1 MNRTTIKKIGFTMI
15 LGIHTLWSLSQKP
28 IVVSGIISD
37 KNNEPYPGAT
47 IQLKGT
53 TLGAFSN
60 IDGTYSISIP
70 DSLNSFVL
78 QYSFIVCKTKE
89 VMFVRDSI
97 NTEKFITN
105 IISDGKK

>member
-15 LGIHTLWSLSQKP
+15 LGIHTLWGLSQKP

-37 KNNEPYPGAT
+37 KTSEPYPGVSVQ
-47 IQLKGT
+47 IKGT
-53 TLGAFSN
+53 TFGAISN
-60 IDGTYSISIP
+60 IDGIYNISIP

-78 QYSFIVCKTKE
+78 QYSCIGFKTKE

-105 IISDGKK
+105 IISDGKE